1 MKEFLEYRL
10 IEFDGY
16 HLSVSQLIIISILF
30 VVFYAVVFLLKR
42 VLKRIADRKGLSD
55 GSFLSIYQIVK
66 YLIWITF
73 FFVSLSVL
81 NINISVILAGSAAL
95 LVGLGLGIQQLFN
108 DYASGI
114 VMLIERTVKIGDVI
128 ELDDGTVG
136 KVLSIGIRTSTIET
150 RDNIAI
156 IIPNS
161 KFVDNSVINW
171 SHIKAKTRFNVSIG
185 VAYGTDVKL
194 VRSIL
199 LDIAENNKSI
209 VKKPKPFILFK
220 DFGESSLDF
229 SLVFWLNETWAAEK
243 IKSDVRFQIN
253 TEFAKNNIQIPFPQ
267 RDIHMIKND

>member
-209 VKKPKPFILFK
+209 VKKPKPFVLFK

>member
-1 MKEFLEYRL
+1 LKEFLEYRL

-30 VVFYAVVFLLKR
+30 VIFYTIVFLLKR
-42 VLKRIADRKGLSD
+42 VLKRIAEKKGLSD

-66 YLIWITF
+66 YLIWISF

-114 VMLIERTVKIGDVI
+114 VMLIERTVKIDDVI
-128 ELDDGTVG
+128 ELDDGTIG

-171 SHIKAKTRFNVSIG
+171 SHIKAKTRFNVSVG
-185 VAYGTDVKL
+185 VAYGTDIKH

-199 LDIAENNKSI
+199 LDIADNNKSI
-209 VKKPKPFILFK
+209 VKKPKPFVLFK

-229 SLVFWLNETWAAEK
+229 SLIFWLNETWAAERV
-243 IKSDVRFQIN
+243 KSDIRFQIN
-253 TEFAKNNIQIPFPQ
+253 TEFAKNKIQIPFPQ
-267 RDIHMIKND
+267 RDVHMIKNS

>member
-1 MKEFLEYRL
+1 LKEFLEYRL
-10 IEFDGY
+10 IEFDSY

-30 VVFYAVVFLLKR
+30 VIFYTIVFLLKR
-42 VLKRIADRKGLSD
+42 VLKRIAERKGLSD

-66 YLIWITF
+66 YLIWISF

-114 VMLIERTVKIGDVI
+114 VMLIERTVKIDDVI

-171 SHIKAKTRFNVSIG
+171 SHIKAKTRFNVSVG
-185 VAYGTDVKL
+185 VAYGTDIKH

-199 LDIAENNKSI
+199 LDIADSNKSI
-209 VKKPKPFILFK
+209 VKKPKPFVLFK

-229 SLVFWLNETWAAEK
+229 SLVFWLNETWAAERV
-243 IKSDVRFQIN
+243 KSDIRFQIN
-253 TEFAKNNIQIPFPQ
+253 TEFAKNKIQIPFPQ
-267 RDIHMIKND
+267 RDIHMIKNT

>member
-1 MKEFLEYRL
+1 LKEFLEYRL

-128 ELDDGTVG
+128 ELEDGTVG

-209 VKKPKPFILFK
+209 VKKPKPFVLFK

>member
-1 MKEFLEYRL
+1 LKEFLEYRL

>member
-10 IEFDGY
+10 IEFDSY

-30 VVFYAVVFLLKR
+30 VIFYTIVFLLKR
-42 VLKRIADRKGLSD
+42 VLKRIAERKGLSD

-66 YLIWITF
+66 YLIWISF

-114 VMLIERTVKIGDVI
+114 VMLIERTVKIDDVI

-171 SHIKAKTRFNVSIG
+171 SHIKAKTRFNVSVG
-185 VAYGTDVKL
+185 VAYGTDIKH

-199 LDIAENNKSI
+199 LDIADSNKSI
-209 VKKPKPFILFK
+209 VKKPKPFVLFK

-229 SLVFWLNETWAAEK
+229 SLVFWLNETWAAERV
-243 IKSDVRFQIN
+243 KSDIRFQIN
-253 TEFAKNNIQIPFPQ
+253 TEFAKNKIQIPFPQ
-267 RDIHMIKND
+267 RDIHMIKNT